1 MTYNILLGITGGIAA
16 YKTPDLVRKL
26 KAAEVD
32 GEKVDVKA
40 IVTKNGAKLVSAV
53 SLATVTKNRVY
64 TDSFDDAHD
73 INHIALKDWADLLL
87 VVPATANFL
96 GKAAHGI
103 ADDLLTTTY
112 LAVNC
117 PIIIAPAMNTDMWEK
132 EIVQKNIET
141 LKERGAIFIEPE
153 TGKLAC
159 DAIGKGKLADLEDIV
174 NAALLALKPIPQVL
188 SGKKVV
194 VTAGPTRE
202 YLDPV
207 RYITNPSSGKMG
219 YELAIMAQKMG
230 AEVTL
235 ISGQTSLQRPN
246 GVNFISVV
254 STEEMANATI
264 EQAKSADII
273 IGAAA
278 PSDLTPQEYSLE
290 KVKKE
295 DIDSQI
301 AFKRTTDILKE
312 VGKNKTANQ
321 ILVAFAAESDEERI
335 MDYAAIKLKSK
346 NADMVV
352 ANNIKR
358 DDIGFNADY
367 NEAVII
373 FADGT
378 SKKLDRRS
386 KREIA
391 QNILEEIIG
400 HL

>member
-40 IVTKNGAKLVSAV
+40 IVTENGAKLVSAV
-53 SLATVTKNRVY
+53 SLSTVTKNRVY

-117 PIIIAPAMNTDMWEK
+117 PILIAPAMNTDMWEK
-132 EIVQKNIET
+132 KIVQKNIET

-153 TGKLAC
+153 IGKLAC

-230 AEVTL
+230 AKVTL
-235 ISGQTSLQRPN
+235 ISGQTSLQRPS